1 MQTREGRVTV
11 CRLRI
16 HYLEWRPDADE
27 GAADDGAPPLLLLH
41 GFLDHAWSFL
51 AFAESFQRQAAAAG
65 APPRRLVAINLRGHG
80 DSGWVEGGYYH
91 FPDYVLDVLGVA
103 DALDAERFSLLG
115 HSMGGM
121 AACLV
126 AGTFPER
133 VEHLVLVEG
142 LGPQGMAP
150 EDAPGRFRQWVEDV
164 RGLEGRAG
172 RGIGSLEEAASSLQG
187 VHARLSPDLAR
198 FLAEKGTRRRP
209 DGRLEWKSDPL
220 HRTRSPQPFYL
231 DQASAFWRRARC
243 PVLFIAGSES
253 EFRRFDVS
261 DRLRI
266 FADVRCEE
274 IAGAGHMVHHDQP
287 ETLAQRVLA
296 FLGEGRSR

>member
-16 HYLEWRPDADE
+16 HYLEWRPDE

-51 AFAESFQRQAAAAG
+51 AFAESFHRRAAASG
-65 APPRRLVAINLRGHG
+65 APPRRVVAIDFRGHG

-133 VEHLVLVEG
+133 VDHLVLVEG
-142 LGPQGMAP
+142 LGPPGMAP

-172 RGIGSLEEAASSLQG
+172 RGIGSVKEAASSLQG
-187 VHARLSPDLAR
+187 FYARLSPDLAR

-231 DQASAFWRRARC
+231 DQAGAFWRRARC
-243 PVLFIAGSES
+243 PVLFIAASES

-261 DRLRI
+261 DRLAC
-266 FADVRCEE
+266 FADVRREE
-274 IAGAGHMVHHDQP
+274 IARAGHMVHHDQP
-287 ETLAQRVLA
+287 EALAQRVLA
-296 FLGEGRSR
+296 FLGERRSR